1 MSVLDSLGID
11 FMQVASNVVG
21 FAIFLW
27 LMARFA
33 WKPILS
39 FMDKRRE
46 EIAQNFR
53 SIEEEKAEIQKTRQE
68 YENQLARIDEEAS
81 KRINEAIRHGQDA
94 GRHIE
99 DEARERAQQIILK
112 ARADTERILDEAR
125 LKLKNDVIR
134 VGVEAGKKAA
144 MEQLDEPTHRRL
156 VEKFVEEMSHVR

>member
-27 LMARFA
+27 LMARLA

-99 DEARERAQQIILK
+99 DEARERARQIILK

-144 MEQLDEPTHRRL
+144 MGQLDEATHRRL